1 MTTEPIETRKT
12 SNRVE
17 TAVIDGDIHN
27 AAPSDEV
34 LVEYIPAAW
43 QKHYLTVGRRG
54 YTGSG
59 YARAVPHAARLDAW
73 PTSGLPPGGDLDF
86 MRQQLL
92 DEWDLE
98 YGILNCLYG
107 IGSESN
113 QDFGAALTQAMNDWQ
128 VAAWIDP
135 EPRLK
140 ASLLLPYESADL
152 AVAEIERIGDHAGFV
167 QILFMCRT
175 REPMG
180 HRKYWPVY
188 EAAARHQLAVGVH
201 FGGASGGP
209 ITGAGWPSHYIED
222 HGGMPQAFQAQVT
235 SLALSGVF
243 EQIPDLKFV
252 WIEGGFGWLPPLMWR
267 LDRMWMQYGDEMP
280 EVKRRPSDYIRTHM
294 WFTTQPVEEPPEPAY
309 FTQLLDHMDMDDR
322 LIFATDYP
330 HWDFDAPTRGF
341 SINLAPDQK
350 ARIMAG
356 NARALYKL

>member
-1 MTTEPIETRKT
+1 MTTETIETRKT

-167 QILFMCRT
+167 QILLCVVRVNPWDIENTGPSMK
-175 REPMG
+175 PPPG
-180 HRKYWPVY
+180 INWL
-188 EAAARHQLAVGVH
+188 LA
-201 FGGASGGP
+201 
-209 ITGAGWPSHYIED
+209 
-222 HGGMPQAFQAQVT
+222 
-235 SLALSGVF
+235 
-243 EQIPDLKFV
+243 
-252 WIEGGFGWLPPLMWR
+252 
-267 LDRMWMQYGDEMP
+267 
-280 EVKRRPSDYIRTHM
+280 
-294 WFTTQPVEEPPEPAY
+294 
-309 FTQLLDHMDMDDR
+309 
-322 LIFATDYP
+322 
-330 HWDFDAPTRGF
+330 
-341 SINLAPDQK
+341 SISV
-350 ARIMAG
+350 
-356 NARALYKL
+356 ARAAGPSQVPAGPRTTSKTMVECPRLSRPR